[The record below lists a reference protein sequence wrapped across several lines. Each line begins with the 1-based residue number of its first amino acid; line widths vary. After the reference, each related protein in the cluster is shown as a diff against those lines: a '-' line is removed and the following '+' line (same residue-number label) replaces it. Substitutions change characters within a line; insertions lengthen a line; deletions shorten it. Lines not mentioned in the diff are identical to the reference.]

1 MTGGR
6 GVRTPSCHGQGRPLQ
21 GEGLAKSASPPWSFY
36 LPGASDL
43 AKSHATLLRGRIL
56 SFHSAPEGR
65 EDREA
70 YLFEEDGAV
79 LIENGTILASG
90 AYETVVPQAPAGT
103 VTIDHRPHL
112 ITAGFIDPHL
122 HFPQAQVIA
131 SWADQLLDWLNDYT
145 FPAEQRFADKAHG
158 DRIAASFYDALIAH
172 GTTTAVA
179 YCSSHPNSAE
189 AYFEEAERRNMRM
202 LGGKT
207 MMDRNAPQALCDTPE
222 RAYSESKAL
231 LEKWHGRGRALYTIT
246 PRFAITSTPEQL
258 EAAGAL
264 ARAHP
269 DCHIQTHLSEN
280 HNEIALTRELYPDAP
295 DYLGVYETYGL
306 LGPKSLFGHCIHL
319 EPREKALMAETG
331 SVAVFCPTSNL
342 FLGSGLFDKAGLETD
357 GIRTG
362 IATDIG
368 GGTNYS
374 LLRTLDEGYKI
385 LQLQRQRM
393 HPLTSFYWA
402 TRGNAEALSLAD
414 KIGTLA
420 PGSEADLIVLN
431 AAATPAMALRMETV
445 TSLAEELFLLQTL
458 GDDRAIAE
466 TYVAGQPM
474 KTSAQSG
481 L

>member
-1 MTGGR
+1 L
-6 GVRTPSCHGQGRPLQ
+6 VPSN
-21 GEGLAKSASPPWSFY
+21 
-36 LPGASDL
+36 
-43 AKSHATLLRGRIL
+43 ATLLRGRIL
-56 SFHSAPEGR
+56 SFYAAPER
-65 EDREA
+65 PEDTGS
-70 YLFEEDGAV
+70 YLYEEDGAV
-79 LIENGTILASG
+79 LIEDGIIVASG
-90 AYETVVPQAPAGT
+90 AFGTVQAQAPANSA
-103 VTIDHRPHL
+103 VIDHRPHL

-145 FPAEQRFADKAHG
+145 FPAEQRFADKTHG
-158 DRIAASFYDALIAH
+158 ERIASGFYDALIAH

-179 YCSSHPNSAE
+179 YCSSHPNSVD

-207 MMDRNAPQALCDTPE
+207 MMDRNAPEALCDTPE
-222 RAYSESKAL
+222 RGYSDSKAL

-246 PRFAITSTPEQL
+246 PRFAITSTPAQL
-258 EAAGAL
+258 EASGAL
-264 ARAHP
+264 AREYP

-280 HNEIALTRELYPDAP
+280 HNEIAFTKELYPDAP
-295 DYLGVYETYGL
+295 DYLGIYEHYGL

-319 EPREKALMAETG
+319 EPREKAVMAETG

-342 FLGSGLFDKAGLETD
+342 FLGSGLFDKAGLEAD

-402 TRGNAEALSLAD
+402 TLGNAEALSLSD

-431 AAATPAMALRMETV
+431 ANATPAMALRMETV
-445 TSLAEELFLLQTL
+445 TTLAEELFLLQTL
-458 GDDRAIAE
+458 GDDRAVTQ
-466 TYVAGQPM
+466 TYVAGKPM
-474 KTSAQSG
+474 KAGAKSTSQSSG
-481 L
+481 G